1 MSGMLKTYY
10 GGWLFSKCVLCLV
23 TQSCLTLCHPMD
35 CSLPGPSVHGI
46 LQARILEWVAMP
58 SSRESSRSTDRTSVS
73 CITGRFFITGPPG
86 KPIPS
91 SGLGPKSVKGKIW
104 SGDCT
109 LPTLNWRRHSASFQW
124 MGVYIMGLWARCS
137 LKKEFPRYEG
147 KKGKTPAL
155 NDEFVDFAHPEMLLL
170 GHAAYPKNTVLHQLA
185 SGGVFTT
192 SGPWLL
198 REGPWLLPA
207 WFLYVSE
214 LALFL

>member
-1 MSGMLKTYY
+1 MVK
-10 GGWLFSKCVLCLV
+10 LCLV
-23 TQSCLTLCHPMD
+23 FIFLLKYLWSEGK
-35 CSLPGPSVHGI
+35 SL
-46 LQARILEWVAMP
+46 LQ
-58 SSRESSRSTDRTSVS
+58 
-73 CITGRFFITGPPG
+73 FFIL
-86 KPIPS
+86 I
-91 SGLGPKSVKGKIW
+91 
-104 SGDCT
+104 
-109 LPTLNWRRHSASFQW
+109 
-124 MGVYIMGLWARCS
+124 Y
-137 LKKEFPRYEG
+137 
-147 KKGKTPAL
+147 